1 MQSLQNSMRHE
12 PQQKCLLSYIA
23 TYSVHLINWSIK
35 PMNRTSTGKYSTTN
49 DRMEYSDCYE
59 CRMEHLL
66 LPKSILQAAT
76 DHKDHL
82 HQHAI
87 IPIVYSSVSKTG

>member
-1 MQSLQNSMRHE
+1 
-12 PQQKCLLSYIA
+12 
-23 TYSVHLINWSIK
+23 
-35 PMNRTSTGKYSTTN
+35 MNRTTTGKTQPTN
-49 DRMEYSDCYE
+49 DRIENSGCYE

-66 LPKSILQAAT
+66 LPKSTLQAAT